1 MAFYFQLFWLPTG
14 VSAVLLVLLW
24 TQADLSERTAL
35 VAASWFLMAL
45 AAQYLATSTSV
56 WTIALTAQTGLAICL
71 LMKQQLDRL

>member
-35 VAASWFLMAL
+35 VAASWFLMAF
-45 AAQYLATSTSV
+45 AAQYLSTTTSV
-56 WTIALTAQTGLAICL
+56 WTLGLAAQTGLAISL
-71 LMKQQLDRL
+71 LLKRQLGRL